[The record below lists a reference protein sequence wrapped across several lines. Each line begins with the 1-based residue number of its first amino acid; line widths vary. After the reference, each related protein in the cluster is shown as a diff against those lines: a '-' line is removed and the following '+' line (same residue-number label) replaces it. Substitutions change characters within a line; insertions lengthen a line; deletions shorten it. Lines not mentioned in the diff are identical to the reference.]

1 MEGLVIIMAG
11 VVSLTIYFIII
22 TDWKGRKNKD
32 VNGNSNT
39 PSI

>member
-1 MEGLVIIMAG
+1 MEIIAGMMVGLV
-11 VVSLTIYFIII
+11 SLIIYFIIM

-32 VNGNSNT
+32 VDNSNT